1 MKRHYETTHILQL
14 SSLQGQLRKDK
25 INQLKKISHSTK
37 EFIHNTSLQSDA
49 AVHAN
54 YVVSGILARKN

>member
-1 MKRHYETTHILQL
+1 MKRHYETIHILQL

-25 INQLKKISHSTK
+25 INQLKKISRLTEK
-37 EFIHNTSLQSDA
+37 YINNTSLQSDA

-54 YVVSGILARKN
+54 YVVSGTLARKN